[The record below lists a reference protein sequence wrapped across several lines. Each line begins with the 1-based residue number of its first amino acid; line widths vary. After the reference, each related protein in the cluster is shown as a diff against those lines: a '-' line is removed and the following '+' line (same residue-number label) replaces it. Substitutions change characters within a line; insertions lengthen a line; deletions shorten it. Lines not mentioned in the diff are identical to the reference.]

1 MNSQRKQI
9 SQFGTSCFVVLIFV
23 SLFFATPMAEG
34 QVYLYGRAE
43 FQAGSNGTVIVADFN
58 GDGRP
63 DLAISDP
70 QNDSIDI
77 LLGSSNG
84 GFVLSGKFTTGSYPT
99 ALVAADFN
107 GDKKLDLAVVDGD
120 SGTISILLGNGDGTF
135 QNHVD
140 YPVGQSP
147 VGIVAADFN
156 SDGNVDL
163 ATISTNEGAVAIMLG
178 DGKGSFEVQGLIPV
192 ASAPTLLAG
201 GDVNGDG
208 KVDLIT
214 CNNNYS
220 NAVIT
225 ALVSKG
231 DGTFTQVQSQA
242 PANAGALAV
251 GDFNGD
257 GNLDALIMANNGDSL
272 SLSFGN
278 GDGTFQSPVSIP
290 NAPYSFNS
298 QAVLVGD
305 VNHDR
310 KLDIVLPGLWVMLG
324 NGDGTFQNPVVSPAN
339 ASPTVV
345 FDINGDGQ
353 PDVVCISASSY
364 NGSPG
369 MIVMLSGNGDGTF
382 MDTRNVALASSSYS
396 PGAGVAADFNGDGKL
411 DLAVSESGYP
421 NGQVSVE
428 LGKGNGRFG
437 QPIVSPLSSTAGTSF
452 MLAADFNGDHK
463 LDLLVLD
470 SGSGFQ
476 VLLGNG
482 DGTFGTPVDT
492 PLTYPIYWLAAGD
505 FNRDGKAD
513 LAITVN
519 NSSSSYLNIY
529 LSNGDGTFTLG
540 QQYSVYPNSYVTA
553 ADVNG
558 DGKPDLVVDAVST
571 YGSAYNLLVFLGNGD
586 GTFRGPVFGP
596 SVYYSSQT
604 VVADFNGDGKPDI
617 AVLTSASSSSAIAF
631 LAGNGDGTFV
641 LHGYSDV
648 GVSLSGPLSAG
659 DFTGDGNLDL
669 VASSGCCGSGGP
681 GILPG
686 YGDGTFGS
694 PLEYDF
700 SGNGSHGASAIAGD
714 FNSDG
719 VSDLAIPVLTTSNSP
734 AVLLYVSSATPYLS
748 PTGLKFGKVPV
759 GKTSAPK
766 KVTLTNSGNAE
777 LKISSVSV
785 SGDFS
790 EENNCKTHLDV
801 GKSCTIHVSFKPT
814 QKGLLKGTL
823 SIADNAPASPQKVS
837 LTGTGE

>member
-1 MNSQRKQI
+1 MAFLVI
-9 SQFGTSCFVVLIFV
+9 LMFV
-23 SLFFATPMAEG
+23 SFFFVTSAAEG
-34 QVYLYGRAE
+34 QVYLYGRAD
-43 FQAGSNGTVIVADFN
+43 FQAGTNGMVIVADFN

-63 DLAISDP
+63 DLAVSDP

-84 GFVLSGKFTTGSYPT
+84 GFVLSGEFTTGSYPT

-135 QNHVD
+135 QSHVD

-156 SDGNVDL
+156 SDGNIDL
-163 ATISTNEGAVAIMLG
+163 ATISTNESAVAIMLG
-178 DGKGSFEVQGLIPV
+178 DGKGGFEVQRLIPV

-214 CNNNYS
+214 S
-220 NAVIT
+220 NDSYDSPSIT
-225 ALVSKG
+225 VLVSKG

-242 PANAGALAV
+242 PTNATALAV

-257 GNLDALIMANNGDSL
+257 GKLDALIMANDGDSL
-272 SLSFGN
+272 YLSFGN

-310 KLDIVLPGLWVMLG
+310 KLDIVLPGVWVMLG
-324 NGDGTFQNPVVSPAN
+324 NGDGTFQNPVLSPAN
-339 ASPTVV
+339 TSPTVV

-353 PDVVCISASSY
+353 PDLVCISASSY

-369 MIVMLSGNGDGTF
+369 MIVMLLGNGDGTF
-382 MDTRNVALASSSYS
+382 METRNVALASSSYS

-411 DLAVSESGYP
+411 DLAVAESAYP
-421 NGQVSVE
+421 NAQVSVE
-428 LGKGNGRFG
+428 LGKGNGTFR

-463 LDLLVLD
+463 PDLLVLD

-505 FNRDGKAD
+505 FNGDGKAD

-571 YGSAYNLLVFLGNGD
+571 YGGAYNLLVFLGNGD

-596 SVYYSSQT
+596 RMYYSSQT
-604 VVADFNGDGKPDI
+604 EVADFNGDGKPDI

-669 VASSGCCGSGGP
+669 VAGSGCCGSGGSV
-681 GILPG
+681 ILPG

-700 SGNGSHGASAIAGD
+700 SGNGSYGASAIAGD

-719 VSDLAIPVLTTSNSP
+719 VSDLGLSGENASNAPVVFL
-734 AVLLYVSSATPYLS
+734 YLS
-748 PTGLKFGKVPV
+748 TPAPNIFPTALNFGKEPV

-766 KVTLTNSGNAE
+766 KVTLTNSGNARM
-777 LKISSVSV
+777 KISGIKV
-785 SGDFS
+785 SGDFL
-790 EENNCKTHLDV
+790 EQNNCGKKLGV
-801 GKSCTIHVSFKPT
+801 GRSCTIQVSFKPT
-814 QKGLLKGTL
+814 AKGLRKGTV
-823 SIADNAPASPQKVS
+823 SIADNAPGSPQMVG